1 VLIHVYPRP
10 VNLWAEL
17 SLLFRLCKGK
27 APTQPF
33 PRSQKA
39 RTGEGMC
46 LSLLLSVNL
55 PTGGRAGVGGYSR
68 YNPPMPREAWPRRL
82 QPYLL
87 LALFALPAIW
97 PFFHP
102 GLPRSNDHL
111 IHFYRVVE
119 LDRLVRAGVF
129 FPRWAPDLVHGY
141 GYPVFNFVF
150 PLAHGIVEVF
160 HLLGPNLLVAYKATL
175 ILTLLCSAWFA
186 YGLGR
191 EYFGEQAGLVTG
203 LAYLYSPYLLYDIH
217 IRGSLTESL
226 MLALLPLALLHLRR
240 AARGHRA
247 SVAWAGVAVAACVLA
262 HHATMLQAMPFL
274 VVYALF
280 EAVMHLRDSRWRLIG
295 NWKSGFRSLSR
306 EAVIRHAKRSFVI
319 LPFVIAFLLSAFF
332 WLPAIAESRYIQ
344 VERGTLNAAMLYSN
358 NFVSMSELTAFPR
371 LPVDPDLLNPPVV
384 RPLSLAALAL
394 IVVVALVRFPFR
406 PRSSEIPRAQ
416 QAGPTPLLPHLLFF
430 ATLSL
435 TATLLALPAARPLW
449 DMLPLLRLT
458 QFPWRILGPNSL
470 FVALI
475 AGSLLAESSTPDKWQ
490 FAIWNLEFGAWGFLL
505 CLTPF
510 ALILA
515 GLPFASPP
523 FEAVPAAPT
532 LADVARF
539 ETPPTFIGTTT
550 TGEYL
555 PIWVKQLPDTA
566 PNRDRLIRGE
576 PIDRFDAPGAQVTT
590 DAASGLHDLFTVT
603 SAQPVTFVYRT
614 FYFPGWRAMLDGQS
628 APIRITYPEG
638 LMAVDLPGGTHTLA
652 FQFGTTPPRVV
663 GTVLSL
669 AGLLAVLV
677 LLRPQGAGRETQS
690 TDLPPATFHFPL
702 STFILAILLALA
714 RPLLYDAGYTP
725 LLRRGLRPDGLFGVT
740 HPLNQDLAGELT
752 LLGWDANRETGG
764 ADGSFTV
771 NLYWKANHALGVAYG
786 FDVRLVDADGLTWSE
801 PDPPR
806 PRDWRFIPGTDFWP
820 EDQYVMDSYVLT
832 PLVGTPPGE
841 YTLQVTVFARHN
853 LQAIGIAQAGTLTIN
868 APSRARRCTEDPSRW
883 GPFFG
888 DVISLKTLSF
898 SPAQAAPGDDVPV
911 SLCWHADHEPYPSFD
926 WSIQLELIGEQ
937 GTVISQPRIIAPGY
951 PTSRW
956 KMGDVMRDQWRVRL
970 PASLETGDYHWQISA
985 GVTSWVGSLHVTAPP
1000 RTFAPP
1006 NVSQALNADLG
1017 PVTLFGINVSPPSA
1031 SPGAPLTV
1039 TLVWK
1044 ADELMDTSYHVF
1056 VHLLGPD
1063 GTLVTQSDGVPADW
1077 TRRTTGWLP
1086 GEFVTET
1093 RTLTLPPDAPPGEY
1107 TLWAGMYDPESQDRL
1122 TTSEFPDGRVPLG
1135 TVQVGP

>member
-1 VLIHVYPRP
+1 M
-10 VNLWAEL
+10 L
-17 SLLFRLCKGK
+17 SRFR
-27 APTQPF
+27 
-33 PRSQKA
+33 R
-39 RTGEGMC
+39 
-46 LSLLLSVNL
+46 V
-55 PTGGRAGVGGYSR
+55 
-68 YNPPMPREAWPRRL
+68 

-150 PLAHGIVEVF
+150 SLAHGIVEVF
-160 HLLGPNLLVAYKATL
+160 HLLGPNLLAAYKATL
-175 ILTLLCSAWFA
+175 TLILLCSAWFA
-186 YGLGR
+186 YRLGR
-191 EYFGEQAGLVTG
+191 EYFGEGAGLVTG

-217 IRGSLTESL
+217 VRGSLTESL

-240 AARGHRA
+240 AARGHRP

-280 EAVMHLRDSRWRLIG
+280 EAVIHLRRRDWRLETVAPG
-295 NWKSGFRSLSR
+295 
-306 EAVIRHAKRSFVI
+306 AKRSGVGDWNLGFGI

-384 RPLSLAALAL
+384 RPLPLAALAI
-394 IVVVALVRFPFR
+394 IVVVGLVRFPFR

-416 QAGPTPLLPHLLFF
+416 QAGPAPLLPSILFF

-475 AGSLLAESSTPDKWQ
+475 AGSLLAESSTPDRWQ
-490 FAIWNLEFGAWGFLL
+490 FAIGNLEFGAWGFLL
-505 CLTPF
+505 CLTPC

-539 ETPPTFIGTTT
+539 EIPPTFIGTTT

-555 PIWVKQLPDTA
+555 PIWVKQLPDTT
-566 PNRDRLIRGE
+566 PNRDKLIRGE
-576 PIDRFDAPGAQVTT
+576 AIERFDAPGAQVTT
-590 DAASGLHDLFTVT
+590 DAASGLHDSFTVT
-603 SAQPVTFVYRT
+603 SARPVTFVYRT

-677 LLRPQGAGRETQS
+677 LLRPQGAGHEAQNI
-690 TDLPPATFHFPL
+690 DLPPATFHSAERPERSEWVPL
-702 STFILAILLALA
+702 STFILAILLASA
-714 RPLLYDAGYTP
+714 RPLLYDTGYTP
-725 LLRRGLRPDGLFGVT
+725 LLRRGLRPDGLSGVT
-740 HPLNQDLAGELT
+740 HPLNQDFAGELT
-752 LLGWDANRETGG
+752 LLGWDAQRETGG
-764 ADGSFTV
+764 ADDSFTV
-771 NLYWKANHALGVAYG
+771 NLYWKANHPLGVAYG
-786 FDVRLVDADGLTWSE
+786 FDVRLVDAGGLTWSE

-806 PRDWRFIPGTDFWP
+806 PRDWRFTPGTDFWP

-841 YTLQVTVFARHN
+841 YALQVTVFARHN
-853 LQAIGIAQAGTLTIN
+853 LQTIGAAQVGTITIN
-868 APSRARRCTEDPSRW
+868 APARARRCTEAPSRW

-888 DVISLKTLSF
+888 DVINLKTLSF
-898 SPAQAAPGDDVPV
+898 TPAHASPGDDVLV
-911 SLCWHADHEPYPSFD
+911 SLCWHADHEPFPSFD

-937 GTVISQPRIIAPGY
+937 GMVVSEPRIIVPGY

-956 KMGDVMRDQWRVRL
+956 KAGDVMRDQWRVRL
-970 PASLETGDYHWQISA
+970 PAGLKTGDYRWQISA
-985 GVTSWVGSLHVTAPP
+985 GVTTSVGTLHVTAPL
-1000 RTFAPP
+1000 RTFTPP
-1006 NVSQALNADLG
+1006 NVPQILNANLG
-1017 PVTLFGINVSPPSA
+1017 PVTLVGTDVSPPSA
-1031 SPGAPLTV
+1031 ASSAPLAVTV
-1039 TLVWK
+1039 IWK
-1044 ADELMDTSYHVF
+1044 ANKLMDTSYHVF
-1056 VHLLGPD
+1056 LHLLGPD

-1086 GEFVTET
+1086 GEFVVET
-1093 RTLTLPPDAPPGEY
+1093 RTLTLPTDAPPGEY
-1107 TLWAGMYDPESQDRL
+1107 TLWAGMYDPVTGDRL
-1122 TTSEFPDGRVPLG
+1122 TTSEFPDGRVRLG
-1135 TVQVGP
+1135 TVPVGP

>member
-1 VLIHVYPRP
+1 MRRW
-10 VNLWAEL
+10 N
-17 SLLFRLCKGK
+17 
-27 APTQPF
+27 
-33 PRSQKA
+33 
-39 RTGEGMC
+39 
-46 LSLLLSVNL
+46 
-55 PTGGRAGVGGYSR
+55 
-68 YNPPMPREAWPRRL
+68 RRL
-82 QPYLL
+82 RPYLL

-111 IHFYRVVE
+111 THFYRVVE

-129 FPRWAPDLVHGY
+129 IPRWAPDLVHGY
-141 GYPVFNFVF
+141 GYPVFNFIF
-150 PLAHGIVEVF
+150 PLGHGIVEVF
-160 HLLGPNLLVAYKATL
+160 HLLGLNLLAAYKATL
-175 ILTLLCSAWFA
+175 TLILLCSAWFA
-186 YGLGR
+186 YRLGR
-191 EYFGEQAGLVTG
+191 EYFGEAAGLVTG
-203 LAYLYSPYLLYDIH
+203 LAYLYSPYLLYDMH
-217 IRGSLTESL
+217 VRGSLTESL

-280 EAVMHLRDSRWRLIG
+280 EAVMHLRRRDWRLETVAPG
-295 NWKSGFRSLSR
+295 
-306 EAVIRHAKRSFVI
+306 AKRSGVGDWNLGFGI

-332 WLPAIAESRYIQ
+332 WLPVIAESRYIQ

-384 RPLSLAALAL
+384 RPLSLAALAI
-394 IVVVALVRFPFR
+394 IVVVGLVRFPFR
-406 PRSSEIPRAQ
+406 PRSSEIPGAQ
-416 QAGPTPLLPHLLFF
+416 QAGPTSLLPHILFF

-435 TATLLALPAARPLW
+435 TATLLPLPVARPLW
-449 DMLPLLRLT
+449 DRLPLLRLT

-475 AGSLLAESSTPDKWQ
+475 AGALLAESSSPDKWQ
-490 FAIWNLEFGAWGFLL
+490 FEIWGLKFGMWNVLL
-505 CLTPF
+505 CLALC

-566 PNRDRLIRGE
+566 PNRDKLIRGE
-576 PIDRFDAPGAQVTT
+576 AIERFDAPGAQVTT
-590 DAASGLHDLFTVT
+590 RAIDALHPSFTVT
-603 SAQPVTFVYRT
+603 ASQPSTFTFRT
-614 FYFPGWRAMLDGQS
+614 FYFPGWRATLDGQP

-638 LMAVDLPGGTHTLA
+638 LMAVDLPNGSHTLA
-652 FQFGTTPPRVV
+652 FQFGTTPPRVI
-663 GTVLSL
+663 GTALSL
-669 AGLLAVLV
+669 VGLVICAA
-677 LLRPQGAGRETQS
+677 LLMFSRSEIRDWRLETMAPEAKRS
-690 TDLPPATFHFPL
+690 GVGGWKFGLGIW
-702 STFILAILLALA
+702 ILGFGIFLA
-714 RPLLYDAGYTP
+714 RPLLYDSGLTP
-725 LLRRGLRPDGLFGVT
+725 LLRQNLAPEGLRGVT
-740 HPLNQDLAGELT
+740 HPLNQDFAGELT
-752 LLGWDANRETGG
+752 LLGWDAQRETGG
-764 ADGSFTV
+764 ADDSFTV
-771 NLYWKANHALGVAYG
+771 NLYWKANHPLGVAYG
-786 FDVRLVDADGLTWSE
+786 FELRLVDASGLTWSE

-806 PRDWRFIPGTDFWP
+806 PRDWRFTPGTDFWP

-841 YTLQVTVFARHN
+841 YMVQVTVFARYN
-853 LQAIGIAQAGTLTIN
+853 LQTISAAQVGTLTIN

-888 DVISLKTLSF
+888 DVINLKTLSF
-898 SPAQAAPGDDVPV
+898 TPAHAAPGDDVLV
-911 SLCWHADHEPYPSFD
+911 SLCWHADHEPFPSFD

-937 GTVISQPRIIAPGY
+937 GVVVSEPRIIVPGY

-956 KMGDVMRDQWRVRL
+956 KDGDVMRDQWRVRL
-970 PASLETGDYHWQISA
+970 PAALKTGDYRWQISA
-985 GVTSWVGSLHVTAPP
+985 GVTTSVGTLHVTEPP
-1000 RTFAPP
+1000 RAFSAPIVP
-1006 NVSQALNADLG
+1006 HLLNADLG
-1017 PVTLFGINVSPPSA
+1017 PVTLFGVDVSPPSA
-1031 SPGAPLTV
+1031 APGTPLTV
-1039 TLVWK
+1039 ALVWK

-1056 VHLLGPD
+1056 VHLLAPD
-1063 GTLVTQSDGVPADW
+1063 GSLITQSDGVPADW

-1086 GEFVTET
+1086 GEFVVET
-1093 RTLTLPPDAPPGEY
+1093 RTLTLPTDAPPGGY
-1107 TLWAGMYDPESQDRL
+1107 TLWAGMYDPVTGDRL
-1122 TTSEFPDGRVPLG
+1122 TTSEFPDGRVWLG
-1135 TVQVGP
+1135 TVPVGP

>member
-1 VLIHVYPRP
+1 M
-10 VNLWAEL
+10 L
-17 SLLFRLCKGK
+17 SRF
-27 APTQPF
+27 
-33 PRSQKA
+33 
-39 RTGEGMC
+39 
-46 LSLLLSVNL
+46 
-55 PTGGRAGVGGYSR
+55 
-68 YNPPMPREAWPRRL
+68 RRL

-150 PLAHGIVEVF
+150 SLAHGIVEVF

-274 VVYALF
+274 GLYALW
-280 EAVMHLRDSRWRLIG
+280 EAMAMVQKPSPGRLG
-295 NWKSGFRSLSR
+295 L
-306 EAVIRHAKRSFVI
+306 IRNLPFAI
-319 LPFVIAFLLSAFF
+319 LPFAIAALLSAFF

-384 RPLSLAALAL
+384 RPLSLAALAI
-394 IVVVALVRFPFR
+394 IVVVGLVRFPFR
-406 PRSSEIPRAQ
+406 PRS
-416 QAGPTPLLPHLLFF
+416 PTPLLPYILFF

-505 CLTPF
+505 CLTPC

-566 PNRDRLIRGE
+566 PNRDKLIRGE
-576 PIDRFDAPGAQVTT
+576 AIERFETLPSPVEVVPTGEPPPLRFRGASPGLGMGAIG
-590 DAASGLHDLFTVT
+590 DSFTVT
-603 SAQPVTFVYRT
+603 SVQPVTFVYRT
-614 FYFPGWRAMLDGQS
+614 FYFPGWRATLDGQS

-669 AGLLAVLV
+669 AGLVISAA
-677 LLRPQGAGRETQS
+677 LLMFSRSETRDWRLETIAPEAKRSGVGRWKFG
-690 TDLPPATFHFPL
+690 LGIW
-702 STFILAILLALA
+702 ILGFGISLA
-714 RPLLYDAGYTP
+714 RPLLYDTGYTP
-725 LLRRGLRPDGLFGVT
+725 LLRRGLQPDGLFGVT

-771 NLYWKANHALGVAYG
+771 NLYWKANHPLGVAYG
-786 FDVRLVDADGLTWSE
+786 FDVRLVDAGGLTWSE

-806 PRDWRFIPGTDFWP
+806 PRDWRFTPGTDFWP
-820 EDQYVMDSYVLT
+820 EDQYIMDSYVIT

-853 LQAIGIAQAGTLTIN
+853 LQTIGTAQAGTLTIN

-888 DVISLKTLSF
+888 DVINLKTLNF
-898 SPAQAAPGDDVPV
+898 TPAQAAPGDDVLV

-926 WSIQLELIGEQ
+926 WSFQLELIGEQ

-985 GVTSWVGSLHVTAPP
+985 GVTSWVGSLHVAAPP
-1000 RTFAPP
+1000 RMFTAP
-1006 NVSQALNADLG
+1006 SAARTQNADLG
-1017 PVTLFGINVSPPSA
+1017 PVTLFGVDVSPASA
-1031 SPGAPLTV
+1031 ARGAPLTV
-1039 TLVWK
+1039 TFVWK

-1056 VHLLGPD
+1056 LHLLGPD

-1086 GEFVTET
+1086 GEFVVET
-1093 RTLTLPPDAPPGEY
+1093 RTLTLPADAPPGEY
-1107 TLWAGMYDPESQDRL
+1107 TLWAGMYAPESKDRL
-1122 TTSEFPDGRVPLG
+1122 TTSEFSDGRVPLG